1 MTKKSEY
8 EQQME
13 VKATLKAILESEQL
27 IPRVGAVAV
36 QI

>member
-1 MTKKSEY
+1 VTHKTEY

-27 IPRVGAVAV
+27 IPRVGTC
-36 QI
+36 